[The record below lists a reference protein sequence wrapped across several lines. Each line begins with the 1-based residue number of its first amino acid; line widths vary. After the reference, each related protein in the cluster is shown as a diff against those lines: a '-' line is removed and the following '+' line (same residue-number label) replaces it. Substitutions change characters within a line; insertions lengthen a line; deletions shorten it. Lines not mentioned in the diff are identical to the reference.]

1 MSRELTFEIS
11 RGDKAILKI
20 ISADDGVVMCLV
32 DTGANTPVWF
42 MGENFLKKR
51 YPESYKT
58 DKHTIIRGLGENP
71 LTDVPVWIIPKFII
85 EDDEGKSIVFHNLYV
100 PVVEISEYSF
110 NMIIP
115 LTMLN
120 RTVFTFD
127 YVTSANRAFLRVE
140 TEKDSFYTRPI
151 YAKNHPQ
158 YLNKI
163 QVFYQD
169 EEN

>member
-1 MSRELTFEIS
+1 MKS
-11 RGDKAILKI
+11 LK
-20 ISADDGVVMCLV
+20 
-32 DTGANTPVWF
+32 
-42 MGENFLKKR
+42 NFLKKR

-58 DKHTIIRGLGENP
+58 DKNTIIRGLGEN
-71 LTDVPVWIIPKFII
+71 
-85 EDDEGKSIVFHNLYV
+85 
-100 PVVEISEYSF
+100 
-110 NMIIP
+110 P

-140 TEKDSFYTRPI
+140 TKKIHFIPDRYMQRIT
-151 YAKNHPQ
+151 PQ